1 VAGTVSA
8 RFRSIWLAFGW
19 LWVAAILWLSLMPM
33 PPQPLTFD
41 YSDKFGH
48 TLAYLFLMG
57 WFAVVC
63 RGRSRSAAA
72 AWLATMGVLVEM
84 LQGLSGYR
92 YFEFAD
98 MVANSGG
105 VLLAW
110 LMMNRFGDALVARW
124 CEPEKFAIERR

>member
-1 VAGTVSA
+1 MSA
-8 RFRSIWLAFGW
+8 RSRRIWLALGW
-19 LWVAAILWLSLMPM
+19 LWVTIILWLSLTPI

-41 YSDKFGH
+41 YSDKFEH

-63 RGRSRSAAA
+63 YGRQRIVSAFG
-72 AWLATMGVLVEM
+72 LMIMGVLVEI

-92 YFEFAD
+92 FFEFAD
-98 MVANSGG
+98 MIANCSG

-110 LMMNRFGDALVARW
+110 LMMNRFGDTLIARW
-124 CEPEKFAIERR
+124 RVHEKVVV